1 MRAAMVADLINLDLT
16 KPVVP
21 IADMAK
27 RPDKG

>member
-1 MRAAMVADLINLDLT
+1 MRAAIVSDLTASNLT
-16 KPVVP
+16 KPIAS